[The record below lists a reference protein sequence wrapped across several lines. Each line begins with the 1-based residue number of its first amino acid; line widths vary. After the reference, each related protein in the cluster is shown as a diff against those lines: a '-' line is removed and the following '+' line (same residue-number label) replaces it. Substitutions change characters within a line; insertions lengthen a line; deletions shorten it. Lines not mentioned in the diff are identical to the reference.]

1 MQNGLADTKALD
13 VLAAEINR
21 QLVLNLGGEPLAGS
35 GFEYETPESD
45 FDERS

>member
-1 MQNGLADTKALD
+1 MQNGLADTKTLD
-13 VLAAEINR
+13 ILAAEIDR

-35 GFEYETPESD
+35 EFECEIPESD